1 MLRSFAMAG
10 ESPVTIAL
18 ETRPEGASEVRRAV
32 ADGLIA
38 FNSAAARP
46 YEILPITIA
55 ARDERGAVVG
65 GLAGE
70 IRPAWRWLYVHQLW
84 ISQEYRQHGIGK
96 QLLRAAEAEARRLG
110 CLYAALDT
118 LDFQAR
124 PFYEKEG
131 YRVWAIRDDYPP
143 GHKQFYM
150 RKELT

>member
-1 MLRSFAMAG
+1 MAG
-10 ESPVTIAL
+10 ESPVTVAL
-18 ETRPEGASEVRRAV
+18 ESRPEVANDVRRAV

-38 FNSAAARP
+38 FNSAQSQP
-46 YEILPITIA
+46 YEILPVTIA
-55 ARDERGAVVG
+55 ARDDRGAVVG

-70 IRPAWRWLYVHQLW
+70 IRPAWKWLYVQQLW
-84 ISQEYRQHGIGK
+84 ISEEYRQRGIGQ

-131 YRVWAIRDDYPP
+131 YRVWAVRDDYPP
-143 GHKQFYM
+143 GHQQFYL
-150 RKELT
+150 RKALT

>member
-10 ESPVTIAL
+10 ESRVTIAL
-18 ETRPEGASEVRRAV
+18 ETRPEDVSEVRRAV

-38 FNSAAARP
+38 FNSAESQP

-55 ARDERGAVVG
+55 ARDDGGAIVG

-70 IRPAWRWLYVHQLW
+70 IRPAWKWLYVQQLW
-84 ISQEYRQHGIGK
+84 ISQEHRQHGIGK

-110 CLYAALDT
+110 CLHAALDT

-131 YRVWAIRDDYPP
+131 YRVWAVRDDYPP
-143 GHKQFYM
+143 GHQQFYM
-150 RKELT
+150 RKALT

>member
-1 MLRSFAMAG
+1 MAG
-10 ESPVTIAL
+10 ELPVTIAL
-18 ETRPEGASEVRRAV
+18 ETRPEGVSEVRNAV

-38 FNSAAARP
+38 FNSAESQP

-55 ARDERGAVVG
+55 ARDDRGAIVG

-70 IRPAWRWLYVHQLW
+70 IRPAWKWLYVQQLW

-110 CLYAALDT
+110 CLYAGLDT

-131 YRVWAIRDDYPP
+131 YRVWAVRDDYPP

>member
-18 ETRPEGASEVRRAV
+18 ETRPDGASDVRRAI

-38 FNSAAARP
+38 FNSAQSQP

-55 ARDERGAVVG
+55 ARDHRGAIVG

-70 IRPAWRWLYVHQLW
+70 IRPAWKWLYVQQLW
-84 ISQEYRQHGIGK
+84 ISEDHRQQGIGK
-96 QLLRAAEAEARRLG
+96 QLLRSAEAEARRHG
-110 CLYAALDT
+110 CLHVGLDT

-131 YRVWAIRDDYPP
+131 YRVWAVRDDYPP
-143 GHKQFYM
+143 GHQQFYM
-150 RKELT
+150 RKALT